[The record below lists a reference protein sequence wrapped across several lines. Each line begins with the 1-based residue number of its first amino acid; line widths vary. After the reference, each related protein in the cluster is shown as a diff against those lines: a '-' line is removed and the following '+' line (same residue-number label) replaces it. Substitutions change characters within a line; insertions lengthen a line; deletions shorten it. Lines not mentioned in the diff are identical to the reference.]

1 MNDKQKLMLAL
12 SVLLP
17 VVGCIPKPIPPPSQ
31 EQVCCLFVAG
41 GDMLTEDLLTKEE
54 CAKRQHGTVV
64 PVDPGR
70 FTPHPCCPDAT
81 GETCGDA
88 AL

>member
-12 SVLLP
+12 SMLLP
-17 VVGCIPKPIPPPSQ
+17 VVGCLPKPVAPPVP
-31 EQVCCLFVAG
+31 EKVCCRFVEG

-54 CAKRQHGTVV
+54 CGQRQHGTVV

-70 FTPHPCCPDAT
+70 LTPHPCCPDAT
-81 GETCGDA
+81 GETCGDTA
-88 AL
+88 R